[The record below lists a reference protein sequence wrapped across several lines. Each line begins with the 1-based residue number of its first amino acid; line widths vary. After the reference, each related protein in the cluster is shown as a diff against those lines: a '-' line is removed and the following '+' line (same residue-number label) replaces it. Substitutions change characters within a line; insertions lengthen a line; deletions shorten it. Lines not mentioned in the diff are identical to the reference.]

1 MERAARWKCR
11 CVAGPSA
18 SIFQP
23 IDSRAVPAVTTVSR
37 ATPRP
42 DVLVVRRVIR
52 PGEPRV
58 PHVAATGHWE
68 LIYTLSGSETAR
80 LPGALVVMDA
90 HSVVVFRNDA
100 RGRSVGGGG
109 GSSAEWR
116 ALHACFDPGPR
127 WSPPAPLE
135 RVGDDVYRSR
145 ITRTAIQQRIQDA
158 FGRLLVDASE
168 RVAATALEA
177 ADRRHVLRGGGD
189 DLQRELMFVTLREIL
204 LLASKA
210 REGGAP
216 VDARIRDAL
225 DAMARDLV
233 ATHTLRSLARAS
245 RLSPSRFAHLFRS
258 EVGAP
263 PLRVLRLMRLR
274 QAKLQLLYTEDTVER
289 IAEST
294 GFTSSSHLGREFRR
308 EFGLSPRSYR
318 ANAGL

>member
-1 MERAARWKCR
+1 VPAETTL
-11 CVAGPSA
+11 
-18 SIFQP
+18 
-23 IDSRAVPAVTTVSR
+23 SRAD
-37 ATPRP
+37 PRP
-42 DVLVVRRVIR
+42 DVLVVRRVVR

-58 PHVAATGHWE
+58 PHLAATGHWE
-68 LIYTLSGSETAR
+68 LIYTLSGRETAR
-80 LPGALVVMDA
+80 LPGAVVEMDA
-90 HSVVVFRNDA
+90 HSVVVFRNNA
-100 RGRSVGGGG
+100 RSRSGAARDG
-109 GSSAEWR
+109 ARTTEWR

-135 RVGDDVYRSR
+135 RIGDGAYRSS
-145 ITRTAIQQRIQDA
+145 ITRTDIRQRIQDA

-168 RVAATALEA
+168 RIAGNAIETATE
-177 ADRRHVLRGGGD
+177 DRRDGPRIGVD
-189 DLQRELMFVTLREIL
+189 DLQRALMFVTLREIL

-210 REGGAP
+210 RESGTP
-216 VDARIRDAL
+216 VDARIRRTI
-225 DAMARDLV
+225 DAMARDL
-233 ATHTLRSLARAS
+233 AARHTLRSLANAS

-258 EVGAP
+258 NVGGP

-274 QAKLQLLYTEDTVER
+274 QARLQLLYSDDTVER

>member
-1 MERAARWKCR
+1 
-11 CVAGPSA
+11 
-18 SIFQP
+18 
-23 IDSRAVPAVTTVSR
+23 
-37 ATPRP
+37 
-42 DVLVVRRVIR
+42 VRRIVR
-52 PGEPRV
+52 PGIPRV
-58 PHVAATGHWE
+58 PHLAATGHWE
-68 LIYTLSGSETAR
+68 LIYTLNGRETAR
-80 LPGALVVMDA
+80 VPGAALVMDA

-100 RGRSVGGGG
+100 RSRIAAEREAPH
-109 GSSAEWR
+109 AEWR

-135 RVGDDVYRSR
+135 RVGDGVYRSR

-158 FGRLLVDASE
+158 FGRLIADASE
-168 RVAATALEA
+168 RVAATALSA
-177 ADRRHVLRGGGD
+177 VSDDRRRGPRDGVD
-189 DLQRELMFVTLREIL
+189 DLERELMFVTLREIL

-216 VDARIRDAL
+216 VDARVRDAL

-233 ATHTLRSLARAS
+233 ETHTLLSLARAS

-258 EVGAP
+258 EVGVP

-274 QAKLQLLYTEDTVER
+274 QAKLNLLYTEDTVEQ